1 MHKLLFPKPTSNA
14 DGTLNKNGATTDFVI
29 MHMEIGDH
37 VKQIILL
44 VTDLNKSDVFI
55 SHDWIHHH
63 NPEIDWRKET
73 INFIRCPLEC
83 NMELHEYHEIKP
95 TDKEL
100 LPDDLNVHANV
111 STQLAIDQ
119 EKLKPKRTL
128 NKQLPEWLKDFKD
141 IFEPSNYLHIDLGI
155 MLLI

>member
-1 MHKLLFPKPTSNA
+1 
-14 DGTLNKNGATTDFVI
+14 
-29 MHMEIGDH
+29 
-37 VKQIILL
+37 
-44 VTDLNKSDVFI
+44 
-55 SHDWIHHH
+55 
-63 NPEIDWRKET
+63 
-73 INFIRCPLEC
+73 
-83 NMELHEYHEIKP
+83 MELHEYHEIKP